1 MATSETILKHFPFRM
16 RSYDDDGNFI
26 KESRTIDPSTDD
38 YEVAVNIGDRN
49 EYRYGATHFR
59 WYKGS
64 RLVAVYLTEFGS
76 VYGLKS
82 IEKGDYP
89 PSTYVGG
96 KQWKK

>member
-49 EYRYGATHFR
+49 E
-59 WYKGS
+59 
-64 RLVAVYLTEFGS
+64 
-76 VYGLKS
+76 
-82 IEKGDYP
+82 
-89 PSTYVGG
+89 
-96 KQWKK
+96 